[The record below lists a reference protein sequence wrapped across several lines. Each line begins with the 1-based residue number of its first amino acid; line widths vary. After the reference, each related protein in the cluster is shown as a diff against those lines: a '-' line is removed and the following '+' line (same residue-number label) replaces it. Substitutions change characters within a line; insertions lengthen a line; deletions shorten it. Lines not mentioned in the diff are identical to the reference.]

1 MFGLKPFHVD
11 LALVKIA
18 FGISGLFFCLFSDSD
33 EIEHGVI
40 FGDAK
45 QTADLFIG
53 CLFLAH
59 SIPNMYPEGAEAVL
73 FGGKQDIRGGDGCV
87 LYPELAA
94 VEIDHDGND
103 SASAEDLA
111 AALGLAFGQ
120 LVYVFLILYD
130 DELDRPVTKGAGG
143 GQGDLHD
150 LIKDLRVD
158 WISGVLAKRAV
169 GCRQI
174 KQLVFH
180 GVILL
185 VMKGVFY
192 SILLYAIYMPWSIG

>member
-59 SIPNMYPEGAEAVL
+59 SIPDMYPEGAEAVL
-73 FGGKQDIRGGDGCV
+73 FGGKQDIRGGDGCAP
-87 LYPELAA
+87 YPELAA

-111 AALGLAFGQ
+111 AAPGLAFGQ

-158 WISGVLAKRAV
+158 WISGVLAKRAA

-192 SILLYAIYMPWSIG
+192 SILLYAIYMPWSSR